1 MKNNKQLLNKENWIK
16 YLDVA
21 QENDLTNN
29 AIAND
34 IVSNIE
40 RVLGERVSVERELLA
55 KYTKWQN
62 EVIYNSEA
70 EMYSDIDK
78 FLNNNTMTQE
88 NKTQALI
95 QIHNTLDNAIKRLE
109 ELIKK

>member
-21 QENDLTNN
+21 KENDLTNN

-40 RVLGERVSVERELLA
+40 RVLGERESVERELLA

-62 EVIYNSEA
+62 EVIYNSDA
-70 EMYSDIDK
+70 EMYADIDK

-88 NKTQALI
+88 NKTEALI

>member
-40 RVLGERVSVERELLA
+40 RVLGEREEDANKRLKEY
-55 KYTKWQN
+55 K
-62 EVIYNSEA
+62 
-70 EMYSDIDK
+70 
-78 FLNNNTMTQE
+78 LNYKSME
-88 NKTQALI
+88 